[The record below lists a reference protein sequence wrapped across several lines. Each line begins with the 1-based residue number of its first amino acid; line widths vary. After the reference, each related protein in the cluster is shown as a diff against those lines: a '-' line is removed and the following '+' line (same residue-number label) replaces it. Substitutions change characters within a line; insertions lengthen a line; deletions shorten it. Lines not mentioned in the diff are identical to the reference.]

1 MVEASWGFNLLMGF
15 NIFKEVLKGVGFIFL
30 IILMFKIIKV
40 LNIYINK
47 NKEDK
52 GEKNE

>member
-1 MVEASWGFNLLMGF
+1 MEASWWVNFLMGF
-15 NIFKEVLKGVGFIFL
+15 NIFNEVLKGIGLIIL

-47 NKEDK
+47 NKEGK

>member
-1 MVEASWGFNLLMGF
+1 METSWWVNFLMGF
-15 NIFKEVLKGVGFIFL
+15 NIFNEALKGIGLVFL

-47 NKEDK
+47 NKEDR

>member
-1 MVEASWGFNLLMGF
+1 MWKRHGGESFNGL
-15 NIFKEVLKGVGFIFL
+15 NIFMEALKGIGIIFL
-30 IILMFKIIKV
+30 IILMLKIIKV

-47 NKEDK
+47 NKEGK

>member
-1 MVEASWGFNLLMGF
+1 MEASWWVNFLMGF
-15 NIFKEVLKGVGFIFL
+15 NIFNEALKGIGLIIL

-47 NKEDK
+47 NKEGK